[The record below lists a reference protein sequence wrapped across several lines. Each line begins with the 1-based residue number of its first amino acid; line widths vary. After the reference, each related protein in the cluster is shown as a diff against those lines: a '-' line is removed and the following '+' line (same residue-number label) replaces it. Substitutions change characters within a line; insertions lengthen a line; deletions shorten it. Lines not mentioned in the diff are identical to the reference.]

1 MVVPAH
7 PPAVG
12 WWVSR
17 IPVPTRWVSRIPLL
31 SDSHSGFRVWW
42 VSHIP
47 PADSALSRIPGLVG
61 VLYSARIPRTHVGV
75 PYSRPVGV
83 PYSRPVSRYP
93 LAMGPVGVPYSRP
106 VFTVGV
112 PYSPRTWVSRI
123 HVPRNEPSGCPVF
136 TVFTPRNASLQ
147 YRIRQGGGL
156 RSSSCHVPG

>member
-31 SDSHSGFRVWW
+31 SDDHSGFRVWW
-42 VSHIP
+42 VSYIP
-47 PADSALSRIPGLVG
+47 PGFRA
-61 VLYSARIPRTHVGV
+61 
-75 PYSRPVGV
+75 
-83 PYSRPVSRYP
+83 
-93 LAMGPVGVPYSRP
+93 
-106 VFTVGV
+106 
-112 PYSPRTWVSRI
+112 RTWVSRI